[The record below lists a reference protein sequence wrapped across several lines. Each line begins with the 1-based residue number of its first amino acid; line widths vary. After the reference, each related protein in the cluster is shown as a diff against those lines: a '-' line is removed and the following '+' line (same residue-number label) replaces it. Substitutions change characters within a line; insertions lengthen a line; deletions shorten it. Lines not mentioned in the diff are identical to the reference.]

1 MQKNTDYLAIVI
13 GASYGGLRAL
23 SLLLSGVPG
32 NYTIPVIIVQ
42 HRSKDERDLLETVLQ
57 QKCEIKI
64 KQADEKEEILGG
76 CVYMAP
82 PNYHLMIE
90 PDRTFSLS
98 IDPSIRFSRPS
109 IDVLFESA
117 AEVYTNKLVGIILTG
132 SNEDGANGIKR
143 IHQLGGFTIAQD
155 PGEANAPSMPLASI
169 RTGAVKQVLT
179 LNEILA
185 FLNMIGKVKY
195 EKSK

>member
-1 MQKNTDYLAIVI
+1 MQKNIDYLAIVI
-13 GASYGGLRAL
+13 GASYGGLHAL
-23 SLLLSGVPG
+23 SLLLSGMPRS
-32 NYTIPVIIVQ
+32 YSIPIIIVQ

-64 KQADEKEEILGG
+64 KQADEKEEILGE

-117 AEVYTNKLVGIILTG
+117 AEVYTDKLVGIILTG
-132 SNEDGANGIKR
+132 SNADGANGIRR
-143 IHQLGGFTIAQD
+143 IHQLGGCTIAQD

-179 LNEILA
+179 LKEILA
-185 FLNMIGKVKY
+185 FLNQIGKANY